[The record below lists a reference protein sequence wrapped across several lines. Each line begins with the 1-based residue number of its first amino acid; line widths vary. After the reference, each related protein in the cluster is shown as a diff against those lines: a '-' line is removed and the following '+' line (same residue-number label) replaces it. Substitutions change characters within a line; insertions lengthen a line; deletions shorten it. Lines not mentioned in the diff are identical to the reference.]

1 MPVGVK
7 VKVGELVD
15 VDVLVGVAGGVKVP
29 VDVSVGDPVGVAEGV
44 KVPVGVDVNVLVG
57 VKVGVNVEVY
67 PAQLVAVG
75 TAGTGV
81 AVAAGLVGLLE
92 QAKGNTAKPM
102 AMIKIKGF
110 RFIRPLHLFA
120 SLR

>member
-7 VKVGELVD
+7 VKVGVLVG
-15 VDVLVGVAGGVKVP
+15 VDVLVGVGEGVNDP
-29 VDVSVGDPVGVAEGV
+29 VSVGVAEPVGVAEGI
-44 KVPVGVDVNVLVG
+44 KVPVGVDVKVLVS

-75 TAGTGV
+75 TGGTGV

-92 QAKGNTAKPM
+92 QAKGNTVNPT
-102 AMIKIKGF
+102 AMIKIKIF
-110 RFIRPLHLFA
+110 RFIRLLHLFA